1 MSTNATNA
9 ITAASP
15 ILTRAD
21 WLDKAAAL
29 RLDGRPFVDGQRVDP
44 LTDAT
49 FDVVNPQTGQRL
61 TAMPACGQAD
71 VDRAVASARSAF
83 DDGAWA
89 DMAPYVR
96 CQVIRRFGN
105 LVVKNG
111 PELALL
117 DSLQM
122 GAPIGSPICN
132 MQAAD
137 EIAGEVAAL
146 AEQLHD
152 EAVLSVPTALAL
164 NIRRPQGVVGAISPW
179 NAPVH
184 VALMKVLP
192 ALAMGNTVVL
202 KPSELAPLACLR
214 LAELAV
220 EAGVP
225 PGVFNALPG
234 LGPQAGSALAL
245 HMDVDFLSFTGST
258 ATGLRLMQYAGQSN
272 MKGLVLECG
281 GKSAQVVFDDVGDI
295 EALADALVQGFTFNS
310 GQVCSTHSRILVADD
325 LHDRLLPLLSA
336 RVEAQRTGDPLDP
349 ATALGPLA
357 SAGQY
362 ERVTQLLGRSRS
374 TDRLVA
380 SGQAEGGSPYAFA
393 PRLYTSTD
401 HASPLLQE
409 EIFGPVA
416 SVMRFSDEAQALAL
430 ANDSRYGLAGTVWSQ
445 DFIRNQRFVRR
456 LRAGFVV
463 TNTVAKPTPSLA
475 YYTTGEPVGMSGF
488 GAVAGAAGM
497 LVYTRARLHL
507 HHLG

>member
-1 MSTNATNA
+1 MSTTDATSVNTPA
-9 ITAASP
+9 R
-15 ILTRAD
+15 TRAD
-21 WLDKAAAL
+21 WLDLAATL
-29 RLDGRPFVDGQRVDP
+29 RLDGRPFVEGQRVEP

-49 FDVVNPQTGQRL
+49 FNVVNPH
-61 TAMPACGQAD
+61 TAQKLAAVPACGQAD
-71 VDRAVASARSAF
+71 VDRAVASARRAF
-83 DDGAWA
+83 DGGAWT
-89 DMAPYVR
+89 DMAPYLR
-96 CQVIRRFGN
+96 SQVIRRFGN
-105 LVVKNG
+105 LVVKHG

-122 GAPIGSPICN
+122 GAPIASPICN
-132 MQAAD
+132 MAAAD

-164 NIRRPQGVVGAISPW
+164 NVRRPQGVVAAISPW

-234 LGPQAGSALAL
+234 LGAQAGEALAL

-281 GKSAQVVFDDVGDI
+281 GKSAHVVFDDVGDI
-295 EALADALVQGFTFNS
+295 ESLADAIVQGFTFNS
-310 GQVCSTHSRILVADD
+310 GQVCSTHSRILAADA
-325 LHDRLLPLLSA
+325 LHDRLLPLLAA
-336 RVEAQRTGDPLDP
+336 RIEAKRTGDPLD
-349 ATALGPLA
+349 ADTTLGPLA
-357 SAGQY
+357 SAGQFA
-362 ERVTQLLGRSRS
+362 RVNQLLDRVRD

-380 SGQAEGGSPYAFA
+380 SGQAEGGSPFAFA

-401 HASPLLQE
+401 HASPLMQE

-416 SVMRFSDEAQALAL
+416 SVLRFTDEAQALAL
-430 ANDSRYGLAGTVWSQ
+430 ANQSRYGLAGTVWSQ
-445 DFIRNQRFVRR
+445 DFVRNRRFVRQ

-463 TNTVAKPTPSLA
+463 TNTVAKPTPSMA
-475 YYTTGEPVGMSGF
+475 YYTTGEPVGQSGF

-497 LVYTRARLHL
+497 LVYTRVRLHL
-507 HHLG
+507 HHMG